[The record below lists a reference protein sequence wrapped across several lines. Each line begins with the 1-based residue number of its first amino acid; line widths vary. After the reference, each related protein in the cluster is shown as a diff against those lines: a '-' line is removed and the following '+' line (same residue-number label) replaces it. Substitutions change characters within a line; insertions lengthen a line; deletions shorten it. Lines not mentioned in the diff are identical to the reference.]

1 MTHCALIET
10 TSPHV
15 AKLRYISPSQ
25 EFDFPS
31 DNFGIHLL
39 KKGFVSSNKAYES
52 LTVIEEGYAILTDT
66 NDDLDNRSWGVS
78 FHIDEVTSHEVGEL
92 ENTITVTLS
101 GGRSIENIPMSYV
114 TFSAFLTENGWA
126 PPQ

>member
-25 EFDFPS
+25 EFDFPG

-39 KKGFVSSNKAYES
+39 KKGFANRNKTYEG
-52 LTVIEEGYAILTDT
+52 LTVFKEGYAILTDT
-66 NDDLDNRSWGVS
+66 NNDLNSRGWGVS
-78 FHIDEVTSHEVGEL
+78 FHIDDVNSLQMGKL
-92 ENTITVTLS
+92 KNTTTVFLS
-101 GGRSIENIPMSYV
+101 GKRRIENIPVSYA
-114 TFSAFLTENGWA
+114 TFRGFLTENGWT
-126 PPQ
+126 PN